1 MSHSQHTN
9 FIIRDVQ
16 DGDMGMI
23 HDIYADQVLN
33 GVSSWE
39 ETPPT
44 LEEMTVRRD
53 AVLSA
58 GYPYRVA
65 VRDNIVLGY
74 AYVSAYRPRPAYR
87 HTVENSIYI
96 AKSGRRLGLGKDL
109 LTDLIDVCTK
119 MGFRQMIAVVGDSK
133 NAMSIDFH
141 IKMGFEKIGIIKS
154 IGFKFGRWLDSV
166 ILQLPLGDG
175 DRTPPTPL

>member
-1 MSHSQHTN
+1 MTGELDKNMFIRNVEDRDMSAITE
-9 FIIRDVQ
+9 
-16 DGDMGMI
+16 
-23 HDIYADQVLN
+23 IYAVEVRN

-39 ETPPT
+39 EEPPS
-44 LEEMTVRRD
+44 LEEMIKRRD
-53 AVLSA
+53 AIINS

-65 VRDNIVLGY
+65 VRDEIVMGY

-96 AKSGRRLGLGKDL
+96 ADHGQRMGLGEYLLNDL
-109 LTDLIDVCTK
+109 VSICTD
-119 MGFRQMIAVVGDSK
+119 MGFRQMIAVVGDSE
-133 NAMSIDFH
+133 NARSINFH

-166 ILQLPLGDG
+166 VLQLPLGDG
-175 DRTPPTPL
+175 NTTPPSQ